1 MKTTALVLVALLGV
15 ACTVGCDRAKADG
28 AYANDL
34 KPTVARGGTN
44 DDGIKP
50 APIQPTTPI
59 TKSGGSDDGIK
70 PRPVGAPLPGPTN
83 ARVGTA
89 DDTIKPKPR

>member
-34 KPTVARGGTN
+34 KPTVARGGTA
-44 DDGIKP
+44 DDTIRPGP
-50 APIQPTTPI
+50 VTPV
-59 TKSGGSDDGIK
+59 TKTGGSDDGIK